1 MDRKQTEIIDL
12 LQKFL
17 KKARKIAQIEK
28 AIVFGSQAT
37 GKADAESDIDILLIS
52 KDFDKVKTYKRSPQ
66 FYLAWDLPYDGDIL
80 CLTPE
85 EFEKKKKQIGIIKT
99 AFEEGIE
106 L

>member
-1 MDRKQTEIIDL
+1 MIGL

-17 KKARKIAQIEK
+17 DKVKKTTRIEK
-28 AIVFGSQAT
+28 AILFGSTAT
-37 GKADAESDIDILLIS
+37 GKAHGESDVDILIIS
-52 KDFDKVKTYKRSPQ
+52 KDFKNVKSYKRSPQ
-66 FYLAWDLPYDGDIL
+66 FYLAWNLPYDGDIL

-99 AFEEGIE
+99 AVEEGIE